1 MPQIKHSKKERVTFS
16 LSRDAVRYLEARCA
30 ETQAPSMS
38 AYLENVVRDLQA
50 NAQMALVEAKMV
62 AYYDSL
68 SPVEI
73 EEQSDWGRIGAES
86 LSRLDD

>member
-1 MPQIKHSKKERVTFS
+1 
-16 LSRDAVRYLEARCA
+16 
-30 ETQAPSMS
+30 MS